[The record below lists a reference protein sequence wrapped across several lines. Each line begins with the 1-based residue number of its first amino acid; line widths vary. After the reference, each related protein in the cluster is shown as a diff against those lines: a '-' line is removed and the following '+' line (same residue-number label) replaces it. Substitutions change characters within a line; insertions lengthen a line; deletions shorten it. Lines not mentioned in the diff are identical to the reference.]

1 MGTETKK
8 KKSDSWWARLLI
20 SIIGTA
26 IGVGLTFAVNDRRD
40 NLKKEQ
46 AQRLMAIMVIHDI
59 DETINSVKDI
69 KERIENY
76 YNATRYV
83 WEHIDQMD
91 SISRDTLGK
100 ALSFITTTEE
110 DLRFDMSKEK
120 IFHSSPDVWQNLGSM
135 KFIDNV
141 QSFFYDRQ
149 SFQDAYNKSTKWQG
163 PVTLKDLERL
173 KLVSTNKNLEEYY
186 ENYYSVLRE
195 LLKEKLSDGNVIYFI
210 ESMPSQIASLVT
222 MIEKWTKMNDENKFL
237 MSITDEELD
246 NYVHNINQNGTAITE
261 KSLIGTWSASLSDES
276 SSEWEFRKD
285 HTYALSITSSRNTN
299 VLFAQ
304 GKSTIVII
312 ETGSWAIKEDT
323 LIKTVDSIDV
333 KIDVSEM
340 SVEPGKQE
348 LLDNWHKEYQ
358 DHYSTYY
365 QKMSEENKESKYQA
379 RLDASNDKME
389 LRTKNGAGYYK
400 RKKIF

>member
-276 SSEWEFRKD
+276 SSDWEFRKD
-285 HTYALSITSSRNTN
+285 HTFALSITSSRNTN

>member
-141 QSFFYDRQ
+141 QSLFYFRK

-163 PVTLKDLERL
+163 PATLKDLERL